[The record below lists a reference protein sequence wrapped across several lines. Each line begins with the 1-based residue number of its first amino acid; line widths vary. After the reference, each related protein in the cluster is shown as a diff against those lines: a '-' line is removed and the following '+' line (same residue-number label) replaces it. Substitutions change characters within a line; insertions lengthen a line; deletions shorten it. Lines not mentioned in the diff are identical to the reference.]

1 MTEKK
6 DDRNIRQRLFD
17 AMKAMENPTKSKTAT
32 VPTKSG
38 KSYTYHYESLDQVLE
53 CVRPHL
59 TENGLGLAQSQQ
71 WKGSER
77 GYVLVTAIF
86 DSNEELLLD
95 ERPML
100 QFTDAQ
106 SAGSWE
112 TYMRRYALRSAF
124 GLAGEDDDGAATKG
138 ATQAPKRQPR
148 PKKATPSQIAA
159 INDAASA
166 VSVMKDKPIS
176 DVLAALGASQS
187 VKAAGVPDGTA
198 IEAYTESQAAVA
210 LGVIR
215 TWAEKAEH
223 EAPTAELADNDI
235 PF

>member
-1 MTEKK
+1 MTDKK
-6 DDRNIRQRLFD
+6 DDRSIRQRLID
-17 AMKAMENPTKSKTAT
+17 AMAAMENPKKSKTADT
-32 VPTKSG
+32 G
-38 KSYTYHYESLDQVLE
+38 KFKYNYESLDQVLE

-59 TENGLGLAQSQQ
+59 TANGLGLAQSQQ
-71 WKGSER
+71 WMGEER
-77 GYVLVTAIF
+77 GYVLVTSVF
-86 DSNEELLLD
+86 DAGESMVLD
-95 ERPML
+95 ERPMR

-106 SAGSWE
+106 ATGSWE
-112 TYMRRYALRSAF
+112 TYMRRYALRCAF

-138 ATQAPKRQPR
+138 ATRAPKRQPR

-166 VSVMKDKPIS
+166 LSVMKDKPLS

-187 VKAAGVPDGTA
+187 VKAAGVPEGTA

-215 TWAEKAEH
+215 TWAEKAEQ
-223 EAPTAELADNDI
+223 EEPEAELAAEDI
-235 PF
+235 SF